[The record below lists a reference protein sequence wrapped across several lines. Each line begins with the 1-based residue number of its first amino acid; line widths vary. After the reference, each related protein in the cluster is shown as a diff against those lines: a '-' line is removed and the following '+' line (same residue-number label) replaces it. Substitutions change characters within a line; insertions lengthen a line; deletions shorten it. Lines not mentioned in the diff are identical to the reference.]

1 MRKVNREKRNKKSIL
16 LPEKNVK
23 KTLKMRVV
31 KKYINLSLK
40 LESKFTLNFYSRGG
54 EYQGIQSG
62 TRSYYDRKVVMLV

>member
-1 MRKVNREKRNKKSIL
+1 
-16 LPEKNVK
+16 
-23 KTLKMRVV
+23 MRVD